1 MLVFGSF
8 LVFYPFQLIVS
19 LSFVPTGVVEGDEA
33 FAAPDLLYLFAAPD
47 LLYFLLESLALF
59 NGLVPLFDS
68 LVSLFAFVLDLDF
81 EGAVF
86 SSDFFN
92 FDL

>member
-1 MLVFGSF
+1 MFVLGSF

-19 LSFVPTGVVEGDEA
+19 LSFVPTGVVERDEA
-33 FAAPDLLYLFAAPD
+33 FIASD

-59 NGLVPLFDS
+59 DG

-81 EGAVF
+81 EGAVLG
-86 SSDFFN
+86 SDFFH